1 MGFGLHTPINHP
13 WVAASLVQNLLP
25 CGLDFLNSHFVS
37 TALDY
42 IVTACKSAWNEA
54 VIRKRCSF
62 DSVLLQQVAKSRHLN
77 VQQMNECVLG

>member
-13 WVAASLVQNLLP
+13 WVAVSLVQNLLP
-25 CGLDFLNSHFVS
+25 CGLDFLNSHLIS

-42 IVTACKSAWNEA
+42 TVTAFKSVQNEA
-54 VIRKRCSF
+54 VIKKRCSF